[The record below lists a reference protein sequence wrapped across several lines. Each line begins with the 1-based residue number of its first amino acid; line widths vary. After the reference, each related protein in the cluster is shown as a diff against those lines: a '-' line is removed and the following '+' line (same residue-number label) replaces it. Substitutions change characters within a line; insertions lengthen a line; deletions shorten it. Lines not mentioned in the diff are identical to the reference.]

1 MAYGLI
7 YNLNFS
13 SNINGNR
20 KHRISIYKDGVA
32 DAITVNDN
40 NIIGTE
46 EPAILYWDNTD
57 DIYNNIMASRLEINL
72 YSDNVKQVDIDDIL
86 NNTTPSKFLVQF
98 RMEDNI
104 GGMQLYWEGYLS
116 NATYEQRIS
125 SVPVPYQLIATDL
138 LGTLKNIYTTDGVA
152 MIISQSNVIK
162 YIDNVLGF
170 LPQFLPY
177 KISNDIQ
184 LKPYHAAI
192 SPPAS
197 SYTKMHFLQW
207 LFPYSNGFNLAFDTA
222 DKYIINTLKTI
233 NARIFYAQNGWVII
247 NNSTYQDS
255 ASFDIFN
262 ESGNYVTNVVEN
274 VVKTIPTNFTPILN
288 DMSIRYDTPIDTVEV
303 IANRNEYTTEFS
315 NLGLVEGDVANLSPY
330 PNFET
335 KVNGILFNSTYY
347 SDDFNFILFDPIV
360 KSGNY
365 AIKTQNYI
373 TGGNPTQK
381 IMDTG
386 FAGNFQWDSY
396 LSPTFFAS
404 YYIQNSGNDTEDFYL
419 FYSITRETS
428 PTSTAPS
435 GAKSYWNGNN
445 WVSYT
450 LESSVAILSYQE
462 QQAPTEQWNEFVLP
476 LPTGGTTAFARYR
489 VILWQPKI
497 QGGSVGT
504 MVVNFD
510 EVFVSRKQV
519 INPFTPIKT
528 SSKISGSNR
537 KNKKLTYEVNHFY
550 PVAFATQFRTNNI
563 TFFDAVGSTQ
573 FNRLIAQ
580 QILNDNRTH
589 IKRYT
594 VSVYPNTFS
603 EFLYPFH
610 KIDLNMTGIQSDG
623 TCIIDRIKYRAK
635 SGVYQL
641 EFHENNQDTNVTLDT
656 TTLGG
661 VV

>member
-7 YNLNFS
+7 YNLNFES
-13 SNINGNR
+13 DIAGNR
-20 KHRISIYKDGVA
+20 KHRISIYKDGVG
-32 DAITVNDN
+32 DAITVNNN

-46 EPAILYWDNTD
+46 EPVILYWDNTE

-86 NNTTPSKFLVQF
+86 NNTTPAKFLVQF
-98 RMEDNI
+98 YMENNA
-104 GGMQLYWEGYLS
+104 GALQLYWEGYLS
-116 NATYEQRIS
+116 NATYEQKIS
-125 SVPVPYQLIATDL
+125 SAPVKYQLIATDL

-152 MIISQSNVIK
+152 MIISQPNVIK

-177 KISNDIQ
+177 RISNDIE
-184 LKPYHAAI
+184 LKPYHQAI

-197 SYTKMHFLQW
+197 SYTRMHFLQW
-207 LFPYSNGFNLAFDTA
+207 LFPYINGFDLAFDTA
-222 DKYIINTLKTI
+222 DQYIINTLKTM
-233 NARIFYAQNGWVII
+233 NARIFYARNAWVII
-247 NNSTYQDS
+247 NNSTHQDT
-255 ASFDIFN
+255 APFDIFN
-262 ESGNYVTNVVEN
+262 ESGNYITTVSEN
-274 VVKTIPTNFTPILN
+274 VVKTIPTNFTPIYN
-288 DMSIRYDTPIDTVEV
+288 DMAIRYDTPIDTVEV
-303 IANRNEYTTEFS
+303 VANRNEYTTEFLS
-315 NLGLVEGDVANLSPY
+315 LGLVEGDVANLSPY

-373 TGGNPTQK
+373 TNGNPTQK

-404 YYIQNSGNDTEDFYL
+404 YYIQNSGNETEDFHLY
-419 FYSITRETS
+419 YSITKETS

-445 WVSYT
+445 WISYT
-450 LESSVAILSYQE
+450 SEASVAVLSYHE
-462 QQAPTEQWNEFVLP
+462 PQAPTEQWNEFVLP

-497 QGGSVGT
+497 GSGT
-504 MVVNFD
+504 ANIVVNFD

-519 INPFTPIKT
+519 LNPFTPVKT
-528 SSKISGSNR
+528 TSKIAGSNR

-550 PVAFATQFRTNNI
+550 PVAFATLFKSTNI
-563 TFFDAVGSTQ
+563 SFFDVIGSTQ

-589 IKRYT
+589 IKRYS
-594 VSVYPNTFS
+594 VSVYANSFD
-603 EFLYPFH
+603 EFLYPFN
-610 KIDLNMTGIQSDG
+610 KINVNLSGIQSDT
-623 TCIIDRIKYRAK
+623 TCIIDQIKYSAK
-635 SGVYQL
+635 SGVYEL
-641 EFHENNQDTNVTLDT
+641 GFHENNQSTNVTLET
-656 TTLGG
+656 KTLGG